1 MGIEVKIVLF
11 STLSPMLATMR
22 PDAFDDP
29 EWIFE
34 PKWDGWRL
42 LIHKQGDRIEAYTR
56 HGTNVTPRFPE
67 LQEAVRYIRAESA
80 ILDCE
85 GICLRDGRSVFDDFA
100 YRGRL
105 QDGRKIFSA
114 AKSHPATFVVF
125 DVIYSNG
132 HEHTHEPLLERKERL
147 ADIVEPTGVITPT
160 MYVQGAGVILKKETE
175 ERNWEGI
182 VAKRANSRYVF
193 GRSPDWLKVKNW
205 KTIDTVILGYR
216 KKPQFGLIVG
226 AHFPTVHNKP
236 IAVVEFG
243 FRPEEKAAFL
253 AIAKD
258 LHTVKD
264 KDCQWIEP
272 VLCCRVQYLE
282 RTERHNLRIVSF
294 RGFLPNKNPE
304 DCVWAS

>member
-1 MGIEVKIVLF
+1 MIVLF
-11 STLSPMLATMR
+11 TAISPMLATMR

-29 EWIFE
+29 DWLNE

-42 LIHKQGDRIEAYTR
+42 LIHKQSDHIEAYTR
-56 HGTNVTPRFPE
+56 HGTNVTRRFPE
-67 LQEAVRYIRAESA
+67 LQEAVRYIHADSA

-85 GICLRDGRSVFDDFA
+85 GVCLRDGRSVFDDFA

-105 QDGRKIFSA
+105 RDERKILKA
-114 AKSHPATFVVF
+114 TQSHPVTFIVF
-125 DVIYSNG
+125 DLIYSND
-132 HEHTHEPLLERKERL
+132 HEHTHEPLVERKKRL
-147 ADIVEPTGVITPT
+147 ADIVEPAQMIMPT
-160 MYVQGAGVILKKETE
+160 MFVRGEGIALKKQTE

-193 GRSPDWLKVKNW
+193 GSRSPDWLKVKNW

-216 KKPQFGLIVG
+216 QKPQFGLIVG
-226 AHFPTVHNKP
+226 AHFPTVRNKP

-243 FRPEEKAAFL
+243 FRPEEKSAFL
-253 AIAKD
+253 AVAKD
-258 LHTVKD
+258 LHTVKG
-264 KDCQWIEP
+264 KDCQWVEP

-282 RTERHNLRIVSF
+282 QTERHNLRIVSF
-294 RGFLPNKNPE
+294 KGFLPNKNPE

>member
-1 MGIEVKIVLF
+1 MIVLF
-11 STLSPMLATMR
+11 TAISPMLATMR

-29 EWIFE
+29 AWLFE

-56 HGTNVTPRFPE
+56 HGTNVTRRFPE
-67 LQEAVRYIRAESA
+67 LQEAGRFIHAESA

-85 GICLRDGRSVFDDFA
+85 GVCLRGGRSVFDDFA

-105 QDGRKIFSA
+105 RDERKILKA
-114 AKSHPATFVVF
+114 TQSHPLTFIVF
-125 DVIYSNG
+125 DLIYSND
-132 HEHTHEPLLERKERL
+132 HEHTHEPLVERKKRL
-147 ADIVEPTGVITPT
+147 ADIVKPAKVITPT
-160 MYVQGAGVILKKETE
+160 MYVQGEGAMLKKETE

-182 VAKRANSRYVF
+182 VAKRMDSRYVF
-193 GRSPDWLKVKNW
+193 GRSESWLKIKNW

-216 KKPQFGLIVG
+216 RKPQFGLIVG
-226 AHFPTVHNKP
+226 AHFSNARNKP

-253 AIAKD
+253 QVAKD
-258 LHTVKD
+258 LHTVQD

-294 RGFLPNKNPE
+294 KGFLPNKNPE